1 MAIAVERRRSPRTA
15 PGAAGTDVLIMD
27 ADDKWLMPAKLLNIS
42 TGGGLV
48 CPGRLFGTGRRLRL
62 LFERVPEAGWIDAE
76 IVRPGESG
84 NVGIRFLSRLST
96 EFLQAATKACQDR
109 RSDAESKTPYLG
121 DVIPTW

>member
-27 ADDKWLMPAKLLNIS
+27 EVDKWLTPAKLLNIS

-48 CPGRLFGTGRRLRL
+48 CAGRLAAIGRRLRL

-76 IVRPGESG
+76 IVRCGESG
-84 NVGIRFLSRLST
+84 SVGIRFPSRLSA
-96 EFLQAATKACQDR
+96 EFLQVTTSVCHDR